1 MVAALSKSPAAE
13 SISINS
19 VPVSMRIF
27 SSDSFGK
34 AFSKSP
40 RAVLR
45 LPVRFSANSQ
55 ESLYLP
61 QRGLQLQRG
70 TELGNGIGVGA
81 LEEQQ
86 HSEVAEG
93 VDVPGSRA
101 TMALN
106 SGTAKSGRF
115 SFRYSAA

>member
-1 MVAALSKSPAAE
+1 M
-13 SISINS
+13 
-19 VPVSMRIF
+19 
-27 SSDSFGK
+27 
-34 AFSKSP
+34 
-40 RAVLR
+40 

-70 TELGNGIGVGA
+70 TELGNGIGGGA

-93 VDVPGSRA
+93 VDVPGIESDDGFKLGRGQIRPSPSGIRQPDA
-101 TMALN
+101 CGSGLGEALQ
-106 SGTAKSGRF
+106 
-115 SFRYSAA
+115 

>member
-1 MVAALSKSPAAE
+1 
-13 SISINS
+13 
-19 VPVSMRIF
+19 MRIF

-34 AFSKSP
+34 
-40 RAVLR
+40 
-45 LPVRFSANSQ
+45 RFLQIAPSCVDVARPLLGDSQ

-81 LEEQQ
+81 LKEQQ

-93 VDVPGSRA
+93 VDVLGSRA